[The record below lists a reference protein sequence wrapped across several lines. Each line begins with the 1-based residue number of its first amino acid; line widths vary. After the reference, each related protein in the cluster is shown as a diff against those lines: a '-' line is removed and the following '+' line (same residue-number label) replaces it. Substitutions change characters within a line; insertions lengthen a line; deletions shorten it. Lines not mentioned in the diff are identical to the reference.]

1 MGGNQAV
8 LGVLVYSQG
17 RRQEVLTLFTDIR
30 LGTCT
35 QPAWL
40 VDAHPYSAAVCFVH
54 LICTNVL
61 LFSYHI
67 LPLQCEFLWVKKFVS
82 KLELEKCAWKGEPFG
97 PSGRRG
103 LPTSTKLGQ
112 KRTSGKNWW
121 DPYRDGV

>member
-17 RRQEVLTLFTDIR
+17 RGQEVLTLFTDIR

-82 KLELEKCAWKGEPFG
+82 KLELEKMCLE
-97 PSGRRG
+97 GRAFW
-103 LPTSTKLGQ
+103 TKWSP
-112 KRTSGKNWW
+112 R
-121 DPYRDGV
+121 PAHVH